1 MGRKDGGVVKKK
13 RGFEGIEER
22 SAQPAL
28 LPGLPSKATQ
38 SSVRNISAL
47 REGHWGNKTA
57 WILRKRRRNTTS
69 SWGRGLA
76 RGRAAPGVDAS
87 SASPAAPQK
96 PPKPPKP
103 PRPAL
108 PHRPPAPAPRP
119 PALPP
124 AMMARPAPGLS
135 LPKYS

>member
-13 RGFEGIEER
+13 RGFGGIEER

-96 PPKPPKP
+96 TPETPKTTPT
-103 PRPAL
+103 RSASPATG
-108 PHRPPAPAPRP
+108 PGAPAAGAASRHDG
-119 PALPP
+119 A
-124 AMMARPAPGLS
+124 ARPRAVPA
-135 LPKYS
+135 

>member
-13 RGFEGIEER
+13 GGFGGIEEC

-47 REGHWGNKTA
+47 RDGHWGNKTA

-87 SASPAAPQK
+87 SASSAAPPKKNKKPQTRSASPAAGPS
-96 PPKPPKP
+96 
-103 PRPAL
+103 
-108 PHRPPAPAPRP
+108 APTAGAASRHDG
-119 PALPP
+119 A
-124 AMMARPAPGLS
+124 ARPGAVPA
-135 LPKYS
+135 

>member
-13 RGFEGIEER
+13 RGFGGIEKR
-22 SAQPAL
+22 SAQRAL

-47 REGHWGNKTA
+47 RDGHWGNKTA

-87 SASPAAPQK
+87 SGSSAAP
-96 PPKPPKP
+96 PKKTKNPN
-103 PRPAL
+103 PAL
-108 PHRPPAPAPRP
+108 PHRPPAPATRP

>member
-13 RGFEGIEER
+13 GGFGGIEER

-38 SSVRNISAL
+38 SSVRNMSAL
-47 REGHWGNKTA
+47 RDGHWGNKTA

-87 SASPAAPQK
+87 SGSSAAP
-96 PPKPPKP
+96 PKKTKNPK
-103 PRPAL
+103 PAL